1 MRKALRKKSWMA
13 SLKMSHKLFVFDT
26 NAFLSAALICG
37 SVNELALNRAFQ
49 IGKVVVSAESL
60 AEFTEVLF
68 RKIFDKYLTDER
80 RLQVIQKLERD
91 TLNFKVTITI
101 NSCRDPKDN
110 KFLELALTAKADCII
125 SGDQDLL
132 ILNPFND
139 IPIVTAADFLKTF

>member
-1 MRKALRKKSWMA
+1 MT

-26 NAFLSAALICG
+26 NAFLSASLISG

-49 IGKVVVSAESL
+49 IGKVAVSAESF
-60 AEFTEVLF
+60 AELTEVLF
-68 RKIFDKYLTDER
+68 RKKFDKYLTDER

-110 KFLELALTAKADCII
+110 KFSRT
-125 SGDQDLL
+125 G
-132 ILNPFND
+132 LNS
-139 IPIVTAADFLKTF
+139 